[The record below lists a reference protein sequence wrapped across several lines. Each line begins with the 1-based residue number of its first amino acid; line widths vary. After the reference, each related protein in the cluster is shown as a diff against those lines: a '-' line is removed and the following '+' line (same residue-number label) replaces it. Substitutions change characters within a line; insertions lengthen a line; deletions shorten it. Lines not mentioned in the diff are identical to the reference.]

1 MPVYSHS
8 QLSAYEQCPLKYKF
22 NYIDRIKRDTKG
34 IEAFVGSMVHD
45 TLQKCYD
52 DARQAKVDTLDEL
65 LAYYQDQWQ
74 KNWNDSI
81 IIVKREYSADDY
93 RNRGADMIAKY
104 YHRCAPFDSDITIAT
119 EMPVFLSLKDGRYK
133 LRGFIDRLSRSGDIY
148 RIHDYKTSSY
158 LPSQSDADSDR
169 QLALYQIG
177 IAQKWPHMKNVDL
190 IWHYLAFDEDIQ
202 SNRSQQ
208 SISTLIDD
216 TTALIDKIEAEE
228 EFAPCEST
236 LCNWCE
242 YQDLCPLRKHFV
254 KVDEL
259 PPSQY
264 LSETGVSLV
273 NKYVDLKEKESDIK
287 QQVEEIKQAI
297 ISYARENG
305 LELVKGSDHKI
316 RVKIENRL
324 KFPGKSDAARTSL
337 DELIKEAGI
346 WDDLSHLDTAA
357 LNGVLKS
364 GDIDN
369 TLKQKIM
376 DLVTVEESR
385 AVYLSR
391 LKEQEK

>member
-8 QLSAYEQCPLKYKF
+8 QLSTYEQCPLKYKF

-52 DARQAKVDTLDEL
+52 DAKQAKVNTLDEL
-65 LAYYQDQWQ
+65 LAYYQDHWQ

-81 IIVKREYSADDY
+81 IIVKKEYSADDY
-93 RNRGADMIAKY
+93 RKRGADMIAKY
-104 YHRCAPFDSDITIAT
+104 YHRYAPFDSDITIAT

-133 LRGFIDRLSRSGDIY
+133 LRGFIDRLSRSGDVY

-190 IWHYLAFDEDIQ
+190 IWHYLAFDEDIL
-202 SNRSQQ
+202 SNRSEQ
-208 SISTLIDD
+208 SVSTLIDD

-228 EFAPCEST
+228 EFEPCEST

-242 YQDLCPLRKHFV
+242 YQDLCPMRKHFV
-254 KVDEL
+254 MVDEL
-259 PPSQY
+259 PPNQY

-297 ISYARENG
+297 ISYAKENG
-305 LELVKGSDHKI
+305 LELVKGSDYKI
-316 RVKIENRL
+316 RIKIEDKL
-324 KFPGKSDAARTSL
+324 KFPGKSDASRIGL
-337 DELIKEAGI
+337 DQLIKEAGI
-346 WDDLSHLDTAA
+346 WDDLSQLDTAA
-357 LNGVLKS
+357 LNRVMKS
-364 GDIDN
+364 GDIDSG
-369 TLKQKIM
+369 LKQKIM
-376 DLVTVEESR
+376 DLVTIEESR
-385 AVYLSR
+385 AIYPSK
-391 LKEQEK
+391 LKDQEK